1 MRREIVVQ
9 PRPRPWSEA
18 SILRPYVSQYRE
30 HLQRRRYAPSTRRVY
45 VCCVAHFD
53 HWLTQERYDLEAVG
67 QGAVMRF
74 LSEHLP
80 ACACPYPVRRSRH
93 ELQAA
98 LGHLLE
104 VLRAAGVLLQ
114 DRHRNSVVR
123 QELMCFDANMR
134 DVWGLT
140 ENTCRQYSRVVERFL
155 LAHFGERPVSMAMV
169 SATSIRCFVLGER
182 GRSPRS
188 IAATG
193 GAIGCYLRFRSMSG
207 DRVSDLSAAI
217 PRAALWRLAS
227 LPEVLT
233 DAEFNE
239 LLRSFDRPFPSRQRA
254 YAMVRCLIDLGLRCS
269 EVVKLQLDDVNWANG
284 TINLVETK
292 GGRADVMPLPSVTGA
307 AIASYLREERPP
319 TSNRAI
325 FVRHVAPYDEPIKP
339 WTVKQAVIAGY
350 RRCGWTRTR
359 VHILRHSVASQ
370 LLRAGAPMKEIAD
383 VLRHRSLDTS
393 AIYAKV
399 DLSKLTAVALPWPG
413 SVR

>member
-233 DAEFNE
+233 DAEINE

-284 TINLVETK
+284 TINLIETK

-350 RRCGWTRTR
+350 RRCGWTRTG